1 MTLPTLGYISLDAMI
16 RTIYRMKVSKEHL
29 LEWTTSEEA
38 ERQSKNSFL
47 QVFTKMLP
55 NTLVGLLIFVLI
67 PYTKC
72 SIFAK
77 GLILILGVLFFTAP
91 FLMMDISRKKI
102 KKKMILKLNGEE
114 QSYIK
119 GVAEKTWGYFAE
131 YMNQENSY
139 LPPDNYQESRR
150 EKIVCRTSSTNI
162 GLGILAVISAYDLK
176 FIQLDNYRDD
186 GILFQIS
193 NTNEEDSLVNYNDNV
208 FFTDCSNPISLGFV
222 NKDLLTGCEVNSTNG
237 SITFDGSILR
247 SANIQLEDIN
257 PSISFTIHLTNNY
270 NEKFT
275 CNVDVDVDLSASD
288 GGIYNGY
295 IMKVIN
301 CEEDKY
307 NFLKV
312 SD

>member
-1 MTLPTLGYISLDAMI
+1 MKRNEKNLKKKSIDIKLIILIDIILLIAVFFAYKNIYTVET
-16 RTIYRMKVSKEHL
+16 RKTIYAEA
-29 LEWTTSEEA
+29 SEKFVEENKQPVFKIGKIILYSSA
-38 ERQSKNSFL
+38 NAIDNSDGQLKDIDISQFSDL
-47 QVFTKMLP
+47 QVYIDNTKKSP
-55 NTLVGLLIFVLI
+55 EITAENTINEMYIDNIKFS
-67 PYTKC
+67 TK
-72 SIFAK
+72 SNNGTKSFNYK
-77 GLILILGVLFFTAP
+77 NP
-91 FLMMDISRKKI
+91 FDF
-102 KKKMILKLNGEE
+102 G
-114 QSYIK
+114 
-119 GVAEKTWGYFAE
+119 
-131 YMNQENSY
+131 
-139 LPPDNYQESRR
+139 
-150 EKIVCRTSSTNI
+150 
-162 GLGILAVISAYDLK
+162 K

>member
-55 NTLVGLLIFVLI
+55 NILVGLLIFVLI

-176 FIQLDNYRDD
+176 FIQLDKIVVYLEN
-186 GILFQIS
+186 ILNTIEKLEKWNGHLYNWYNTKTLMPLMPRYIS
-193 NTNEEDSLVNYNDNV
+193 TVDSGNFVRIYVYFKNV
-208 FFTDCSNPISLGFV
+208 
-222 NKDLLTGCEVNSTNG
+222 
-237 SITFDGSILR
+237 LR
-247 SANIQLEDIN
+247 RKA
-257 PSISFTIHLTNNY
+257 
-270 NEKFT
+270 
-275 CNVDVDVDLSASD
+275 
-288 GGIYNGY
+288 
-295 IMKVIN
+295 
-301 CEEDKY
+301 
-307 NFLKV
+307 
-312 SD
+312 